1 MLEQAFLPGC
11 LDACCGGRM
20 MWFNKT
26 DTRAMFCDN
35 RKENHILCD
44 GRAFE
49 VRPDTV
55 ADFRHLP
62 FADSTFSL
70 VVFDPPHLTRCSP
83 RSWLMKKYGKL
94 YRGTWHKDL
103 SEGFDECW
111 RVLRPWGTLI
121 FKWSESQVPVREVL
135 SCFRI
140 KPLFGHTT
148 TKHSRTHW
156 MCFLKGE

>member
-11 LDACCGGRM
+11 LDVCCGGRM

-35 RKENHILCD
+35 RKEKHN
-44 GRAFE
+44 
-49 VRPDTV
+49 
-55 ADFRHLP
+55 
-62 FADSTFSL
+62 
-70 VVFDPPHLTRCSP
+70 
-83 RSWLMKKYGKL
+83 
-94 YRGTWHKDL
+94 RGTWHKDL